1 MIWVTEFQENLL
13 FLLIYFTEV
22 SILYDISL
30 LLKAHLNLEQKKTT
44 FSACT
49 LLISTNIFL
58 TLRNLFWMAIHLSN
72 YITIFIYDTYLLNC
86 LITSKTFKLVHL
98 IPNRKIFSS

>member
-30 LLKAHLNLEQKKTT
+30 LLKAHLNLEQKKKNN
-44 FSACT
+44 F
-49 LLISTNIFL
+49 
-58 TLRNLFWMAIHLSN
+58 
-72 YITIFIYDTYLLNC
+72 
-86 LITSKTFKLVHL
+86 
-98 IPNRKIFSS
+98 